1 MNHPGEWLQ
10 YGPATYM
17 LGDVIAAGVTPS
29 AAVPPTTATPVGA
42 AAGKPPVRYTMRSTP
57 ARLVAM
63 VFALVV
69 LALTVGGLASTAVT
83 ERVDTLGTLLVRTEP
98 FANSAQNLY
107 GALSVADAAAA
118 TAFIAGGLEPPEVRE
133 RYSQALGEA
142 SSELIVASAG
152 VSENDEATS
161 AVLTQIATGLP
172 VYSGLVETARANNRS
187 GNPVGAAYLGEASTM
202 MQTSLLPLAEKLYTE
217 QASRVS
223 ADQERFTS
231 PPLFPI
237 GSVVFLLVMAGL
249 SQWYLSRTTRRTLN
263 AGFLTATA
271 AVAGLLGWMLVV
283 GLVSSI
289 ATDRALDRG
298 VTPLKSY
305 TTGFILAQQARAD
318 ETLDLARRGGSQDY
332 GQSFDANVSRMSEMF
347 EGDTAVT
354 DALDTWSASHSR
366 IDSALEAGDF
376 NGAVAIATG
385 TGESDSAAAFNAL
398 DSVLVDG
405 IENARGELRS
415 NIDRSVWVL
424 SGLSNGA
431 WVLTIAA
438 SVAFVIGLFPRL
450 REYL

>member
-1 MNHPGEWLQ
+1 M
-10 YGPATYM
+10 
-17 LGDVIAAGVTPS
+17 IAAGITPS
-29 AAVPPTTATPVGA
+29 AAVPPTTATHVGA

-63 VFALVV
+63 GTALVF
-69 LALTVGGLASTAVT
+69 LALTVGNLASTAVT
-83 ERVDTLGTLLVRTEP
+83 DRVDTLGTLLVRTEP

-142 SSELIVASAG
+142 SSELIAASAG
-152 VSENDEATS
+152 VAENDAATS
-161 AVLTQIATGLP
+161 AVLTQIAAGLP

-202 MQTSLLPLAEKLYTE
+202 MQTTLLPLAEKLYTE

-231 PPLFPI
+231 PPLFAI
-237 GSVVFLLVMAGL
+237 GSLVFLLLMTGVA
-249 SQWYLSRTTRRTLN
+249 QWYLSRTTRRTLN
-263 AGFLTATA
+263 VGFLAATV

-283 GLVSSI
+283 GLISSI
-289 ATDRALDRG
+289 ATDRAIDRG
-298 VTPLKSY
+298 VSPLKSY

-318 ETLDLARRGGSQDY
+318 ETLDLARRGGGQDY
-332 GQSFDANVSRMSEMF
+332 GQSFDANVSRLTEMF
-347 EGDTAVT
+347 QGDTAVI
-354 DALDTWSASHSR
+354 DALNTWSVSHSR
-366 IDSALEAGDF
+366 IDSALEVGDF
-376 NGAVAIATG
+376 NGAVSITTG
-385 TGESDSAAAFNAL
+385 TGESDSAAAFTAL

-405 IENARGELRS
+405 IENARSELRS

-431 WVLTIAA
+431 YVLTVVA
-438 SVAFVIGLFPRL
+438 SVAFGVGLFPRL

>member
-1 MNHPGEWLQ
+1 M
-10 YGPATYM
+10 
-17 LGDVIAAGVTPS
+17 IAAGITPS
-29 AAVPPTTATPVGA
+29 AAVPPTTATHVGV

-63 VFALVV
+63 GTALVF
-69 LALTVGGLASTAVT
+69 LALTVGNLASTAVT
-83 ERVDTLGTLLVRTEP
+83 DRVDTLGTLLVRTEP

-133 RYSQALGEA
+133 RYAQALGEA
-142 SSELIVASAG
+142 SSELIAASAG
-152 VSENDEATS
+152 VTENDAATS
-161 AVLTQIATGLP
+161 AVLTQIAAGLP

-231 PPLFPI
+231 PPLFAI
-237 GSVVFLLVMAGL
+237 GSLVFLLLMTGL
-249 SQWYLSRTTRRTLN
+249 AQWYLSRTTRRTLN
-263 AGFLTATA
+263 VGFLAATV

-289 ATDRALDRG
+289 ATDRAIDRG
-298 VTPLKSY
+298 VSPLKSY

-318 ETLDLARRGGSQDY
+318 ETLDLARRGGGQDY
-332 GQSFDANVSRMSEMF
+332 GQSFDANVSRLTEMF
-347 EGDTAVT
+347 QGDTAVI
-354 DALDTWSASHSR
+354 DALNTWSVSHSR
-366 IDSALEAGDF
+366 IDSALEVGDF

-385 TGESDSAAAFNAL
+385 TGESDSAAAFTAL

-405 IENARGELRS
+405 IENARSELRS

-431 WVLTIAA
+431 YVLTVVA
-438 SVAFVIGLFPRL
+438 SVAFGVGLFPRL

>member
-1 MNHPGEWLQ
+1 M
-10 YGPATYM
+10 
-17 LGDVIAAGVTPS
+17 IAAGITPS
-29 AAVPPTTATPVGA
+29 AAVPPTTATPVGV

-63 VFALVV
+63 GIALVV
-69 LALTVGGLASTAVT
+69 LALTVGNLASTAVT
-83 ERVDTLGTLLVRTEP
+83 DRVDTLGTLLVRTEP

-142 SSELIVASAG
+142 SSELIAASAG
-152 VSENDEATS
+152 VTENDAATS
-161 AVLTQIATGLP
+161 AVLTQIAAGLP
-172 VYSGLVETARANNRS
+172 VYSGLVETARANNRT

-223 ADQERFTS
+223 SDQERFTS
-231 PPLFPI
+231 PPLFAI
-237 GSVVFLLVMAGL
+237 GSLVFLLLMTGL
-249 SQWYLSRTTRRTLN
+249 AQWYLSRTTRRTLN
-263 AGFLTATA
+263 VGFLTATG

-283 GLVSSI
+283 GLISSI
-289 ATDRALDRG
+289 ATDRAIDRG
-298 VTPLKSY
+298 VSPLKSY

-318 ETLDLARRGGSQDY
+318 ETLDLARRGGGQDY
-332 GQSFDANVSRMSEMF
+332 GQSFDANVSRLTEMF
-347 EGDTAVT
+347 QGDTAVI
-354 DALDTWSASHSR
+354 DAVNTWSTSHSR
-366 IDSALEAGDF
+366 IDSALEVGDF

-385 TGESDSAAAFNAL
+385 TGESDSAAAFTAL

-405 IENARGELRS
+405 IENARRELRS

-424 SGLSNGA
+424 SGLSDGA
-431 WVLTIAA
+431 YVLTIAA
-438 SVAFVIGLFPRL
+438 SVAFGIGLFPRL

>member
-1 MNHPGEWLQ
+1 MG
-10 YGPATYM
+10 T
-17 LGDVIAAGVTPS
+17 
-29 AAVPPTTATPVGA
+29 
-42 AAGKPPVRYTMRSTP
+42 
-57 ARLVAM
+57 
-63 VFALVV
+63 ALVF
-69 LALTVGGLASTAVT
+69 LALTVGNLASTAVT
-83 ERVDTLGTLLVRTEP
+83 DRVDTLGTLLVRTEP

-142 SSELIVASAG
+142 SSELIAASAG
-152 VSENDEATS
+152 VAENDAATS
-161 AVLTQIATGLP
+161 AVLTQIAAGLP

-202 MQTSLLPLAEKLYTE
+202 MQTTLLPLAEKLYTE

-231 PPLFPI
+231 PPLFAI
-237 GSVVFLLVMAGL
+237 GSLVFLLLMTGVA
-249 SQWYLSRTTRRTLN
+249 QWYLSRTTRRTLN
-263 AGFLTATA
+263 VGFLAATV

-283 GLVSSI
+283 GLISSI
-289 ATDRALDRG
+289 ATDRAIDRG
-298 VTPLKSY
+298 VSPLKSY

-318 ETLDLARRGGSQDY
+318 ETLDLARRGGGQDY
-332 GQSFDANVSRMSEMF
+332 GQSFDANVSRLTEMF
-347 EGDTAVT
+347 QGDTAVI
-354 DALDTWSASHSR
+354 DALNTWSVSHSR
-366 IDSALEAGDF
+366 IDSALEVGDF
-376 NGAVAIATG
+376 NGAVSIATG
-385 TGESDSAAAFNAL
+385 TGESDSAAAFTAL

-405 IENARGELRS
+405 IENARSELRS

-431 WVLTIAA
+431 YVLTVVA
-438 SVAFVIGLFPRL
+438 SVAFGVGLFPRL

>member
-1 MNHPGEWLQ
+1 
-10 YGPATYM
+10 
-17 LGDVIAAGVTPS
+17 
-29 AAVPPTTATPVGA
+29 
-42 AAGKPPVRYTMRSTP
+42 MRSTP

-63 VFALVV
+63 GTALVV
-69 LALTVGGLASTAVT
+69 LALTVGNLASTAVT
-83 ERVDTLGTLLVRTEP
+83 DRVDTLGTLLVRTEP

-142 SSELIVASAG
+142 SSELIAASAG
-152 VSENDEATS
+152 VTENDAATS
-161 AVLTQIATGLP
+161 AVLTQIAAGLP

-231 PPLFPI
+231 PPLFAI
-237 GSVVFLLVMAGL
+237 GSLVFLLLMTGL
-249 SQWYLSRTTRRTLN
+249 AQWYLSRTTRRTLN
-263 AGFLTATA
+263 VGFLAATV

-289 ATDRALDRG
+289 ATDRAIDRG
-298 VTPLKSY
+298 VSPLKSY

-318 ETLDLARRGGSQDY
+318 ETLDLARRGGGQDY
-332 GQSFDANVSRMSEMF
+332 GQSFDANVSRLTEMF
-347 EGDTAVT
+347 QGDTAVI
-354 DALDTWSASHSR
+354 DALNTWSVSHSR
-366 IDSALEAGDF
+366 IDSALEVGDF

-385 TGESDSAAAFNAL
+385 TGESDSAAAFTAL

-405 IENARGELRS
+405 IENARSELRS

-431 WVLTIAA
+431 YVLTVVA
-438 SVAFVIGLFPRL
+438 SVAFGVGLFPRL

>member
-1 MNHPGEWLQ
+1 M
-10 YGPATYM
+10 
-17 LGDVIAAGVTPS
+17 IAAGTTPS

-42 AAGKPPVRYTMRSTP
+42 AAGKPPMRHTMRSTP

-63 VFALVV
+63 GLALVV
-69 LALTVGGLASTAVT
+69 LSLTVGNLASTAVT
-83 ERVDTLGTLLVRTEP
+83 ERVETLGTLLVRTEP

-142 SSELIVASAG
+142 SSELIAASAG
-152 VSENDEATS
+152 VTENDEATS
-161 AVLTQIATGLP
+161 AVLTQIAAGLP

-187 GNPVGAAYLGEASTM
+187 GNPVGAAYLGEASTS

-231 PPLFPI
+231 PPFFAI
-237 GSVVFLLVMAGL
+237 GSVVFLLMMTGL
-249 SQWYLSRTTRRTLN
+249 AQWYLSRTTRRTLN
-263 AGFLTATA
+263 VGFLGATV

-283 GLVSSI
+283 GVISSI

-298 VTPLKSY
+298 VSPLKSY
-305 TTGFILAQQARAD
+305 TTGFIMAQQARAD

-332 GQSFDANVSRMSEMF
+332 GESFDASISRMSQMF
-347 EGDTAVT
+347 EGDAAVI
-354 DALDTWSASHSR
+354 DALNTWSASHAR
-366 IDSALEAGDF
+366 IDSALDAGDF
-376 NGAVAIATG
+376 NGAVAIAAG
-385 TGESDSAAAFNAL
+385 TGRSDSAAAFAAL
-398 DSVLVDG
+398 DGVLVDG
-405 IENARGELRS
+405 IENARRELRS

-431 WVLTIAA
+431 FVLTVVA
-438 SVAFVIGLFPRL
+438 SVAFGVGLFPRL

>member
-1 MNHPGEWLQ
+1 
-10 YGPATYM
+10 M
-17 LGDVIAAGVTPS
+17 LGCVIAAGITPS
-29 AAVPPTTATPVGA
+29 AAVPPTTATHVGV

-63 VFALVV
+63 GIALVV
-69 LALTVGGLASTAVT
+69 LALTVGNLASTAVT
-83 ERVDTLGTLLVRTEP
+83 DRVDTLGTLLVRTEP

-142 SSELIVASAG
+142 SSELIAASAG
-152 VSENDEATS
+152 VTENDAATS
-161 AVLTQIATGLP
+161 AVLTQIAAGLP

-202 MQTSLLPLAEKLYTE
+202 MQSSLLPLAEKLYTE

-231 PPLFPI
+231 PPLFAI
-237 GSVVFLLVMAGL
+237 GSLVFLLLLTGL
-249 SQWYLSRTTRRTLN
+249 AQWYLSRTTRRTLN
-263 AGFLTATA
+263 AGFLTATV

-283 GLVSSI
+283 GLISSI
-289 ATDRALDRG
+289 ATDRAIDRG
-298 VTPLKSY
+298 VSPLKSY

-318 ETLDLARRGGSQDY
+318 ETLDLARRGGGQDY
-332 GQSFDANVSRMSEMF
+332 GESFDANVSRLTEMF
-347 EGDTAVT
+347 QGDTTVI
-354 DALDTWSASHSR
+354 DALNTWSVSHSR
-366 IDSALEAGDF
+366 IDSALEVGDF
-376 NGAVAIATG
+376 NGAVSIATG
-385 TGESDSAAAFNAL
+385 SGESDSAAAFTAL

-405 IENARGELRS
+405 IENARSELRS

-431 WVLTIAA
+431 YVLTVFASIAFG
-438 SVAFVIGLFPRL
+438 VGLFPRL

>member
-1 MNHPGEWLQ
+1 
-10 YGPATYM
+10 
-17 LGDVIAAGVTPS
+17 
-29 AAVPPTTATPVGA
+29 
-42 AAGKPPVRYTMRSTP
+42 MRSTP

-63 VFALVV
+63 GVALVV
-69 LALTVGGLASTAVT
+69 LALTVGNLASTAVT
-83 ERVDTLGTLLVRTEP
+83 DRVDTLGTLLVRTEP

-142 SSELIVASAG
+142 SSELIAASAG
-152 VSENDEATS
+152 VTENDAATS
-161 AVLTQIATGLP
+161 AVLTQIAAGLP
-172 VYSGLVETARANNRS
+172 VYSGLVETARANNRT

-223 ADQERFTS
+223 SDQERFTS
-231 PPLFPI
+231 PPLFAI
-237 GSVVFLLVMAGL
+237 GSLVFLLLMTGL
-249 SQWYLSRTTRRTLN
+249 AQWYLSRTTRRTLN
-263 AGFLTATA
+263 VGFLTATG

-283 GLVSSI
+283 GLISSI
-289 ATDRALDRG
+289 ATDRAIDRG
-298 VTPLKSY
+298 VSPLKSY

-318 ETLDLARRGGSQDY
+318 ETLDLARRGGGQDY
-332 GQSFDANVSRMSEMF
+332 GQSFDANVSRLTEMF
-347 EGDTAVT
+347 QGDTAVI
-354 DALDTWSASHSR
+354 DAVNTWSTSHSR
-366 IDSALEAGDF
+366 IDSALEVGDF

-385 TGESDSAAAFNAL
+385 TGESDSAAAFTAL

-405 IENARGELRS
+405 IENARRELRS

-424 SGLSNGA
+424 SGLSDGA
-431 WVLTIAA
+431 YVLTIAA
-438 SVAFVIGLFPRL
+438 SVAFGIGLFPRL

>member
-1 MNHPGEWLQ
+1 
-10 YGPATYM
+10 
-17 LGDVIAAGVTPS
+17 
-29 AAVPPTTATPVGA
+29 
-42 AAGKPPVRYTMRSTP
+42 MRSTP

-63 VFALVV
+63 GIALVV
-69 LALTVGGLASTAVT
+69 LALTVGNLASTAVT
-83 ERVDTLGTLLVRTEP
+83 DRVDTLGTLLVRTEP

-142 SSELIVASAG
+142 SSELIAASAG
-152 VSENDEATS
+152 VTENDAATS
-161 AVLTQIATGLP
+161 AVLTQIAAGLP
-172 VYSGLVETARANNRS
+172 VYSGLVETARANNRT

-223 ADQERFTS
+223 SDQERFTS
-231 PPLFPI
+231 PPLFAI
-237 GSVVFLLVMAGL
+237 GSLVFLLLMTGL
-249 SQWYLSRTTRRTLN
+249 AQWYLSRTTRRTLN
-263 AGFLTATA
+263 VGFLTATG

-283 GLVSSI
+283 GLISSI
-289 ATDRALDRG
+289 ATDRAIDRG
-298 VTPLKSY
+298 VSPLKSY

-318 ETLDLARRGGSQDY
+318 ETLDLARRGGGQDY
-332 GQSFDANVSRMSEMF
+332 GQSFDANVSRLTEMF
-347 EGDTAVT
+347 QGDTAVI
-354 DALDTWSASHSR
+354 DAVNTWSTSHSR
-366 IDSALEAGDF
+366 IDSALEVGDF

-385 TGESDSAAAFNAL
+385 TGESDSAAAFTAL

-405 IENARGELRS
+405 IENARRELRS

-424 SGLSNGA
+424 SGLSDGA
-431 WVLTIAA
+431 YVLTIAA
-438 SVAFVIGLFPRL
+438 SVAFGIGLFPRL

>member
-1 MNHPGEWLQ
+1 M
-10 YGPATYM
+10 
-17 LGDVIAAGVTPS
+17 IAAGITPS
-29 AAVPPTTATPVGA
+29 AAVPPTTATPVGV

-63 VFALVV
+63 GIALVV
-69 LALTVGGLASTAVT
+69 LALTVGNLASTAVT
-83 ERVDTLGTLLVRTEP
+83 DRVDTLGTLLVRTEP

-142 SSELIVASAG
+142 SSELIAASAG
-152 VSENDEATS
+152 VTENDAATS
-161 AVLTQIATGLP
+161 AVLTQIAAGLP

-231 PPLFPI
+231 PPLFAI
-237 GSVVFLLVMAGL
+237 GSLVFLLLMTGL
-249 SQWYLSRTTRRTLN
+249 AQWYLSRTTRRTLN
-263 AGFLTATA
+263 VGFLAATV

-289 ATDRALDRG
+289 ATDRAIDRG
-298 VTPLKSY
+298 VSPLKSY

-318 ETLDLARRGGSQDY
+318 ETLDLARRGGGQDY
-332 GQSFDANVSRMSEMF
+332 GQSFDANVSRLTEMF
-347 EGDTAVT
+347 QGDTAVI
-354 DALDTWSASHSR
+354 DALNTWSVSHSR
-366 IDSALEAGDF
+366 IDSALEVGDF
-376 NGAVAIATG
+376 NGAVSIATG
-385 TGESDSAAAFNAL
+385 TGESDSAAAFTAL

-405 IENARGELRS
+405 IENARSELRS

-431 WVLTIAA
+431 YVLTVVA
-438 SVAFVIGLFPRL
+438 SVAFGVGLFPRL

>member
-1 MNHPGEWLQ
+1 
-10 YGPATYM
+10 M
-17 LGDVIAAGVTPS
+17 LGDVIAAGITPS
-29 AAVPPTTATPVGA
+29 AAVPPTTATPVGTV
-42 AAGKPPVRYTMRSTP
+42 AGKPPVRYTMRSTP

-63 VFALVV
+63 GTALVV
-69 LALTVGGLASTAVT
+69 LALTVGNLASTAVT

-107 GALSVADAAAA
+107 GALSVADSAAA
-118 TAFIAGGLEPPEVRE
+118 TAFIAGGLEPAEVRE

-142 SSELIVASAG
+142 SSELIAASAG
-152 VSENDEATS
+152 VTENDEATS
-161 AVLTQIATGLP
+161 AVLTQIAAGLP

-231 PPLFPI
+231 PPFFAI
-237 GSVVFLLVMAGL
+237 GSVVFLLMMTGL
-249 SQWYLSRTTRRTLN
+249 AQWYLSRTTRRTLN
-263 AGFLTATA
+263 VGFLGATA
-271 AVAGLLGWMLVV
+271 AVVGLLGWMLVV
-283 GLVSSI
+283 GLISSI

-298 VTPLKSY
+298 VAPLKSY
-305 TTGFILAQQARAD
+305 TTGFIMAQQARAD

-347 EGDTAVT
+347 QGDTAVI
-354 DALDTWSASHSR
+354 DALNTWSGSHAR
-366 IDSALEAGDF
+366 IDSALEVGDF

-385 TGESDSAAAFNAL
+385 TAESDSAAAFTAL

-405 IENARGELRS
+405 IENARAELRS
-415 NIDRSVWVL
+415 NIDRSVGVL

-431 WVLTIAA
+431 YVLTVVA
-438 SVAFVIGLFPRL
+438 SVAFGVGLFPRL

>member
-1 MNHPGEWLQ
+1 M
-10 YGPATYM
+10 
-17 LGDVIAAGVTPS
+17 IAAGITPS
-29 AAVPPTTATPVGA
+29 AAVPPTTATHVGA
-42 AAGKPPVRYTMRSTP
+42 TAGKPPVRYTMRSTP

-63 VFALVV
+63 GTALVV
-69 LALTVGGLASTAVT
+69 LALTVGNLASTAVT

-142 SSELIVASAG
+142 SSELIAASAG
-152 VSENDEATS
+152 VTENDAATS
-161 AVLTQIATGLP
+161 AVLTQIAAGLP

-231 PPLFPI
+231 PPLFAI
-237 GSVVFLLVMAGL
+237 GSLVFLLLMTGAA
-249 SQWYLSRTTRRTLN
+249 QWYLSRTTRRTLN
-263 AGFLTATA
+263 VGILSATV

-283 GLVSSI
+283 GLISSI
-289 ATDRALDRG
+289 ATDHAIDRG
-298 VTPLKSY
+298 VSPLKSY

-332 GQSFDANVSRMSEMF
+332 GQSFDANVSRLTEMF
-347 EGDTAVT
+347 QGDAAVI
-354 DALDTWSASHSR
+354 DALSTWSTSHSR
-366 IDSALEAGDF
+366 IDSALEVGDF

-385 TGESDSAAAFNAL
+385 TGESDSAAAFTAL

-405 IENARGELRS
+405 IENARRELRS

-431 WVLTIAA
+431 YVLTVVA
-438 SVAFVIGLFPRL
+438 SVAFGVGLFPRL

>member
-1 MNHPGEWLQ
+1 MG
-10 YGPATYM
+10 T
-17 LGDVIAAGVTPS
+17 
-29 AAVPPTTATPVGA
+29 
-42 AAGKPPVRYTMRSTP
+42 
-57 ARLVAM
+57 
-63 VFALVV
+63 ALVV
-69 LALTVGGLASTAVT
+69 LALTVGNLASTAVT
-83 ERVDTLGTLLVRTEP
+83 DRVDTLGTLLVRTEP

-142 SSELIVASAG
+142 SSELIAASAG
-152 VSENDEATS
+152 VTENDAATS
-161 AVLTQIATGLP
+161 AVLTQIAAGLP

-231 PPLFPI
+231 PPLFAI
-237 GSVVFLLVMAGL
+237 GSLVFLLLMTGL
-249 SQWYLSRTTRRTLN
+249 AQWYLSRTTRRTLN
-263 AGFLTATA
+263 VGFLTATV

-289 ATDRALDRG
+289 ATDRAIDRG
-298 VTPLKSY
+298 VSPLKSY

-318 ETLDLARRGGSQDY
+318 ETLDLARRGGGQDY
-332 GQSFDANVSRMSEMF
+332 GESFDANVSRLTEMF
-347 EGDTAVT
+347 QGDTAVI
-354 DALDTWSASHSR
+354 DALNTWSVSHSR
-366 IDSALEAGDF
+366 IDSALEVGDF
-376 NGAVAIATG
+376 NGAVSIATG
-385 TGESDSAAAFNAL
+385 TGESDSAAAFTAL

-405 IENARGELRS
+405 IENARSELRS

-424 SGLSNGA
+424 SGLPDGA
-431 WVLTIAA
+431 YVLTVFA
-438 SVAFVIGLFPRL
+438 SVAFGVGLFPRL

>member
-1 MNHPGEWLQ
+1 
-10 YGPATYM
+10 M
-17 LGDVIAAGVTPS
+17 LGCVIAAGITPS
-29 AAVPPTTATPVGA
+29 AAVPPTTATPVGV

-63 VFALVV
+63 GIALVV
-69 LALTVGGLASTAVT
+69 LALTVGNLASTAVT
-83 ERVDTLGTLLVRTEP
+83 DRVDTLGTLLVRTEP

-142 SSELIVASAG
+142 SSELIAASAG
-152 VSENDEATS
+152 VTENDAATS
-161 AVLTQIATGLP
+161 AVLTQIAAGLP
-172 VYSGLVETARANNRS
+172 VYSGLVETARANNRT

-223 ADQERFTS
+223 SDQERFTS
-231 PPLFPI
+231 PPLFAI
-237 GSVVFLLVMAGL
+237 GSLVFLLLMTGL
-249 SQWYLSRTTRRTLN
+249 AQWYLSRTTRRTLN
-263 AGFLTATA
+263 VGFLTATG

-283 GLVSSI
+283 GLISSI
-289 ATDRALDRG
+289 ATDRAIDRG
-298 VTPLKSY
+298 VSPLKSY

-318 ETLDLARRGGSQDY
+318 ETLDLARRGGGQDY
-332 GQSFDANVSRMSEMF
+332 GQSFDANVSRLTEMF
-347 EGDTAVT
+347 QGDTAVI
-354 DALDTWSASHSR
+354 DAVNTWSTSHSR
-366 IDSALEAGDF
+366 IDSALEVGDF

-385 TGESDSAAAFNAL
+385 TGESDSAAAFTAL

-405 IENARGELRS
+405 IENARRELRS

-424 SGLSNGA
+424 SGLSDGA
-431 WVLTIAA
+431 YVLTIAA
-438 SVAFVIGLFPRL
+438 SVAFGIGLFPRL

>member
-1 MNHPGEWLQ
+1 
-10 YGPATYM
+10 M
-17 LGDVIAAGVTPS
+17 LGCVIAAGITPS
-29 AAVPPTTATPVGA
+29 AAVPPTTATHVGV

-63 VFALVV
+63 GIALVV
-69 LALTVGGLASTAVT
+69 LALTVGNLASTAVHD
-83 ERVDTLGTLLVRTEP
+83 RVDTLGTLLVRTEP

-142 SSELIVASAG
+142 SSELIAASAG
-152 VSENDEATS
+152 VTENDAATS
-161 AVLTQIATGLP
+161 AVLSQIAAGLP

-223 ADQERFTS
+223 ADQERFTN
-231 PPLFPI
+231 PPLFAI
-237 GSVVFLLVMAGL
+237 GSLVFLLLMTGL
-249 SQWYLSRTTRRTLN
+249 AQWYLSRTTRRTLN
-263 AGFLTATA
+263 VGFLAATV

-289 ATDRALDRG
+289 ATDRAIDRG
-298 VTPLKSY
+298 VSPLKSY

-318 ETLDLARRGGSQDY
+318 ETLDLARRGGGQDY
-332 GQSFDANVSRMSEMF
+332 GQSFDANVSRLTEMF
-347 EGDTAVT
+347 QGDTAVI
-354 DALDTWSASHSR
+354 DALNTWSVSHSR
-366 IDSALEAGDF
+366 IDSALEVGDF
-376 NGAVAIATG
+376 NGAVSIATG
-385 TGESDSAAAFNAL
+385 TGESDSAAAFTAL

-405 IENARGELRS
+405 IENARSELRS

-431 WVLTIAA
+431 YVLTVVA
-438 SVAFVIGLFPRL
+438 SVAFGVGLFPRL

>member
-1 MNHPGEWLQ
+1 
-10 YGPATYM
+10 M
-17 LGDVIAAGVTPS
+17 LGCVIAAGITPS
-29 AAVPPTTATPVGA
+29 AAVPPTTATHVGV

-63 VFALVV
+63 GTALVV
-69 LALTVGGLASTAVT
+69 LALTVGNLASTAVT
-83 ERVDTLGTLLVRTEP
+83 DRVDTLGTLLVRTEP

-142 SSELIVASAG
+142 SSELIAASAG
-152 VSENDEATS
+152 VTENDAATS
-161 AVLTQIATGLP
+161 AVLTQIAAGLP

-231 PPLFPI
+231 PPLFAI
-237 GSVVFLLVMAGL
+237 GSLVFLLLMTGL
-249 SQWYLSRTTRRTLN
+249 AQWYLSRTTRRTLN
-263 AGFLTATA
+263 VGFLTATV

-289 ATDRALDRG
+289 ATDRAIDRG
-298 VTPLKSY
+298 VSPLKSY

-318 ETLDLARRGGSQDY
+318 ETLDLARRGGGQDY
-332 GQSFDANVSRMSEMF
+332 GESFDANVSRLTEMF
-347 EGDTAVT
+347 QGDTAVI
-354 DALDTWSASHSR
+354 DALNTWSVSHSR
-366 IDSALEAGDF
+366 IDSALEVGDF
-376 NGAVAIATG
+376 NGAVSIATG
-385 TGESDSAAAFNAL
+385 TGESDSAAAFTAL

-405 IENARGELRS
+405 IENARSELRS

-424 SGLSNGA
+424 SGLPDGA
-431 WVLTIAA
+431 YVLTVFA
-438 SVAFVIGLFPRL
+438 SVAFGVGLFPRL

>member
-1 MNHPGEWLQ
+1 M
-10 YGPATYM
+10 
-17 LGDVIAAGVTPS
+17 IAAGITPS
-29 AAVPPTTATPVGA
+29 AAVPPTTATHVGV

-63 VFALVV
+63 GTALVV
-69 LALTVGGLASTAVT
+69 LALTVGNLASTAVT
-83 ERVDTLGTLLVRTEP
+83 DRVDTLGTLLVRTEP

-142 SSELIVASAG
+142 SSELIAASAG
-152 VSENDEATS
+152 VTENDAATS
-161 AVLTQIATGLP
+161 AVLTQIAAGLP

-231 PPLFPI
+231 PPLFAI
-237 GSVVFLLVMAGL
+237 GSLVFLLLMTGL
-249 SQWYLSRTTRRTLN
+249 AQWYLSRTTRRTLN
-263 AGFLTATA
+263 VGFLTATV

-289 ATDRALDRG
+289 ATDRAIDRG
-298 VTPLKSY
+298 VSPLKSY

-318 ETLDLARRGGSQDY
+318 ETLDLARRGGGQDY
-332 GQSFDANVSRMSEMF
+332 GESFDANVSRLTEMF
-347 EGDTAVT
+347 QGDTAVI
-354 DALDTWSASHSR
+354 DALNTWSVSHSR
-366 IDSALEAGDF
+366 IDSALEVGDF
-376 NGAVAIATG
+376 NGAVSIATG
-385 TGESDSAAAFNAL
+385 TGESDSAAAFTAL

-405 IENARGELRS
+405 IENARSELRS

-424 SGLSNGA
+424 SGLPDGA
-431 WVLTIAA
+431 YVLTVFA
-438 SVAFVIGLFPRL
+438 SVAFGVGLFPRL

>member
-1 MNHPGEWLQ
+1 
-10 YGPATYM
+10 M
-17 LGDVIAAGVTPS
+17 LGCVIAAGITPS
-29 AAVPPTTATPVGA
+29 AAVPPTTATHVGA

-63 VFALVV
+63 GTALVF
-69 LALTVGGLASTAVT
+69 LALTVGNLASTAVT
-83 ERVDTLGTLLVRTEP
+83 DRVDTLGTLLVRTEP

-142 SSELIVASAG
+142 SSELIAASAG
-152 VSENDEATS
+152 VAENDAATS
-161 AVLTQIATGLP
+161 AVLTQIAAGLP

-202 MQTSLLPLAEKLYTE
+202 MQTTLLPLAEKLYTE

-231 PPLFPI
+231 PPLFAI
-237 GSVVFLLVMAGL
+237 GSLVFLLLMTGVA
-249 SQWYLSRTTRRTLN
+249 QWYLSRTTRRTLN
-263 AGFLTATA
+263 VGFLAATV

-283 GLVSSI
+283 GLISSI
-289 ATDRALDRG
+289 ATDRAIDRG
-298 VTPLKSY
+298 VSPLKSY

-318 ETLDLARRGGSQDY
+318 ETLDLARRGGGQDY
-332 GQSFDANVSRMSEMF
+332 GQSFDANVSRLTEMF
-347 EGDTAVT
+347 QGDTAVI
-354 DALDTWSASHSR
+354 DALNTWSVSHSR
-366 IDSALEAGDF
+366 IDSALEVGDF
-376 NGAVAIATG
+376 NGAVSIATG
-385 TGESDSAAAFNAL
+385 TGESDSAAAFTAL

-405 IENARGELRS
+405 IENARSELRS

-431 WVLTIAA
+431 YVLTVVA
-438 SVAFVIGLFPRL
+438 SVAFGVGLFPRL

>member
-1 MNHPGEWLQ
+1 M
-10 YGPATYM
+10 
-17 LGDVIAAGVTPS
+17 IAAGITPS
-29 AAVPPTTATPVGA
+29 AAVPPTTATPVGV

-63 VFALVV
+63 GVALVV
-69 LALTVGGLASTAVT
+69 LALTVGNLASTAVT
-83 ERVDTLGTLLVRTEP
+83 DRVDTLGTLLVRTEP

-142 SSELIVASAG
+142 SSELIAASAG
-152 VSENDEATS
+152 VTENDAATS
-161 AVLTQIATGLP
+161 AVLTQIAAGLP
-172 VYSGLVETARANNRS
+172 VYSGLVETARANNRT

-223 ADQERFTS
+223 SDQERFTS
-231 PPLFPI
+231 PPLFAI
-237 GSVVFLLVMAGL
+237 GSLVFLLLMTGL
-249 SQWYLSRTTRRTLN
+249 AQWYLSRTTRRTLN
-263 AGFLTATA
+263 VGFLTATG

-283 GLVSSI
+283 GLISSI
-289 ATDRALDRG
+289 ATDRAIDRG
-298 VTPLKSY
+298 VSPLKSY

-318 ETLDLARRGGSQDY
+318 ETLDLARRGGGQDY
-332 GQSFDANVSRMSEMF
+332 GQSFDANVSRLTEMF
-347 EGDTAVT
+347 QGDTAVI
-354 DALDTWSASHSR
+354 DAVNTWSTSHSR
-366 IDSALEAGDF
+366 IDSALEVGDF

-385 TGESDSAAAFNAL
+385 TGESDSAAAFTAL

-405 IENARGELRS
+405 IENARRELRS

-424 SGLSNGA
+424 SGLSDGA
-431 WVLTIAA
+431 YVLTIAA
-438 SVAFVIGLFPRL
+438 SVAFGIGLFPRL

>member
-1 MNHPGEWLQ
+1 
-10 YGPATYM
+10 M
-17 LGDVIAAGVTPS
+17 LGCVIAAGITPS
-29 AAVPPTTATPVGA
+29 AAVPPTTATHVGV

-63 VFALVV
+63 GIALVV
-69 LALTVGGLASTAVT
+69 LALTVGNLASTAVT
-83 ERVDTLGTLLVRTEP
+83 DRVDTLGTLLVRTEP

-142 SSELIVASAG
+142 SSELIAASAG
-152 VSENDEATS
+152 VTENDAATS
-161 AVLTQIATGLP
+161 AVLTQIAAGLP
-172 VYSGLVETARANNRS
+172 VYSGLVETSRANNRS

-202 MQTSLLPLAEKLYTE
+202 MQSSLLPLAEKLYTE

-231 PPLFPI
+231 PPLFAI
-237 GSVVFLLVMAGL
+237 GSLVFLLLMTGL
-249 SQWYLSRTTRRTLN
+249 AQWYLSRTTRRTLN
-263 AGFLTATA
+263 AGFLTATV

-283 GLVSSI
+283 GLISSI
-289 ATDRALDRG
+289 ATDRAIDRG
-298 VTPLKSY
+298 VSPLKSY

-318 ETLDLARRGGSQDY
+318 ETLDLARRGGGQDY
-332 GQSFDANVSRMSEMF
+332 GESFDANVSRFTEMF
-347 EGDTAVT
+347 QGDTTVI
-354 DALDTWSASHSR
+354 DALNTWSVSHSR
-366 IDSALEAGDF
+366 IDSALEVGDF
-376 NGAVAIATG
+376 NGAVSIATG
-385 TGESDSAAAFNAL
+385 SGESDSAAAFTAL
-398 DSVLVDG
+398 DRVLVDG
-405 IENARGELRS
+405 IENARSELRS

-431 WVLTIAA
+431 YVLTVFA
-438 SVAFVIGLFPRL
+438 SVAFGVGLFPRL

>member
-1 MNHPGEWLQ
+1 
-10 YGPATYM
+10 
-17 LGDVIAAGVTPS
+17 
-29 AAVPPTTATPVGA
+29 
-42 AAGKPPVRYTMRSTP
+42 MRSTP

-63 VFALVV
+63 GTALVV
-69 LALTVGGLASTAVT
+69 LALTVGNLASTAVT
-83 ERVDTLGTLLVRTEP
+83 DRVDTLGTLLVRTEP

-142 SSELIVASAG
+142 SSELIAASAG
-152 VSENDEATS
+152 VTENDAATS
-161 AVLTQIATGLP
+161 AVLTQIAAGLP

-231 PPLFPI
+231 PPLFAI
-237 GSVVFLLVMAGL
+237 GSLVFLLLMTGL
-249 SQWYLSRTTRRTLN
+249 AQWYLSRTTRRTLN
-263 AGFLTATA
+263 VGFLTATV

-289 ATDRALDRG
+289 ATDRAIDRG
-298 VTPLKSY
+298 VSPLKSY

-318 ETLDLARRGGSQDY
+318 ETLDLARRGGGQDY
-332 GQSFDANVSRMSEMF
+332 GESFDANVSRLTEMF
-347 EGDTAVT
+347 QGDTSVI
-354 DALDTWSASHSR
+354 DALNTWSVSHSR
-366 IDSALEAGDF
+366 IDSALEVGDF
-376 NGAVAIATG
+376 NGAVSIATG
-385 TGESDSAAAFNAL
+385 TGESDSAAAFTAL

-405 IENARGELRS
+405 IENARSELRS

-424 SGLSNGA
+424 SGLPDGA
-431 WVLTIAA
+431 YVLTVFA
-438 SVAFVIGLFPRL
+438 SVAFGVGLFPRL

>member
-1 MNHPGEWLQ
+1 
-10 YGPATYM
+10 M
-17 LGDVIAAGVTPS
+17 LGCVIAAGITPS
-29 AAVPPTTATPVGA
+29 AAVPPTTATHVGV

-63 VFALVV
+63 GIALVV
-69 LALTVGGLASTAVT
+69 LALTVGNLASTAVHD
-83 ERVDTLGTLLVRTEP
+83 RVDTLGTLLVRTEP

-142 SSELIVASAG
+142 SSELIAASAG
-152 VSENDEATS
+152 VTENDAATS
-161 AVLTQIATGLP
+161 AVLTQIAAGLP

-223 ADQERFTS
+223 ADQERFTN
-231 PPLFPI
+231 PPLFAI
-237 GSVVFLLVMAGL
+237 GSLVFLLLMTGL
-249 SQWYLSRTTRRTLN
+249 AQWYLSRTTRRTLN
-263 AGFLTATA
+263 VGFLAATV

-289 ATDRALDRG
+289 ATDRAIDRG
-298 VTPLKSY
+298 VSPLKSY

-318 ETLDLARRGGSQDY
+318 ETLDLARRGGGQDY
-332 GQSFDANVSRMSEMF
+332 GQSFDANVSRLTEMF
-347 EGDTAVT
+347 QGDTAVI
-354 DALDTWSASHSR
+354 DALNTWSVSHSR
-366 IDSALEAGDF
+366 IDSALEVGDF
-376 NGAVAIATG
+376 NGAVSIATG
-385 TGESDSAAAFNAL
+385 TGESDSAAAFTAL

-405 IENARGELRS
+405 IENARSELRS

-431 WVLTIAA
+431 YVLTVVA
-438 SVAFVIGLFPRL
+438 SVAFGVGLFPRL

>member
-1 MNHPGEWLQ
+1 M
-10 YGPATYM
+10 
-17 LGDVIAAGVTPS
+17 IAAGITPS

-63 VFALVV
+63 GTALVI
-69 LALTVGGLASTAVT
+69 LALTVGSLASTAVT

-118 TAFIAGGLEPPEVRE
+118 TAFIAGGLEPAEVRE
-133 RYSQALGEA
+133 RYAQALGEA
-142 SSELIVASAG
+142 SSELIAASSG

-161 AVLTQIATGLP
+161 AVLTQIAAGLP

-223 ADQERFTS
+223 GDQERFTT
-231 PPLFPI
+231 PPLFAI
-237 GSVVFLLVMAGL
+237 GSVVFLLMMTGL
-249 SQWYLSRTTRRTLN
+249 GQWYLSRTTRRTLN
-263 AGFLTATA
+263 VGFLTATA
-271 AVAGLLGWMLVV
+271 AVTGLLGWMLVV
-283 GLVSSI
+283 GLISSI
-289 ATDRALDRG
+289 ATDSALERG
-298 VTPLKSY
+298 VSPLKSY

-332 GQSFDANVSRMSEMF
+332 GQSFDANLSRMSDMF
-347 EGDTAVT
+347 QGDTAVI
-354 DALDTWSASHSR
+354 DALNTWSTSHSR
-366 IDSALEAGDF
+366 IDSALEVGDF

-385 TGESDSAAAFNAL
+385 TGEFDSAAAFNAL
-398 DSVLVDG
+398 DGVLVDG
-405 IENARGELRS
+405 IENARRELRS
-415 NIDRSVWVL
+415 NIDRSVGVL
-424 SGLSNGA
+424 SGLSDGA
-431 WVLTIAA
+431 WVLTIGA
-438 SVAFVIGLFPRL
+438 SVAFGVGLFPRL

>member
-1 MNHPGEWLQ
+1 M
-10 YGPATYM
+10 
-17 LGDVIAAGVTPS
+17 IAAGITPS
-29 AAVPPTTATPVGA
+29 AAVPPTTATHVGV

-63 VFALVV
+63 GTALVV
-69 LALTVGGLASTAVT
+69 LALTVGNLASTAVT
-83 ERVDTLGTLLVRTEP
+83 DRVDTLGTLLVRTEP

-142 SSELIVASAG
+142 SSELIAASAG
-152 VSENDEATS
+152 VTENDAATS
-161 AVLTQIATGLP
+161 AVLTQIAAGLP

-231 PPLFPI
+231 PPLFAI
-237 GSVVFLLVMAGL
+237 GSLVFLLLMTGL
-249 SQWYLSRTTRRTLN
+249 AQWYLSRTTRRTLN
-263 AGFLTATA
+263 VGFLAATV

-289 ATDRALDRG
+289 ATDRAIDRG
-298 VTPLKSY
+298 VSPLKSY

-318 ETLDLARRGGSQDY
+318 ETLDLARRGGGQDY
-332 GQSFDANVSRMSEMF
+332 GQSFDANVSRLTEMF
-347 EGDTAVT
+347 QGDTAVI
-354 DALDTWSASHSR
+354 DALNTWSVSHSR
-366 IDSALEAGDF
+366 IDSALEVGDF
-376 NGAVAIATG
+376 NGAVSIATG
-385 TGESDSAAAFNAL
+385 TGESDSAAAFTAL

-405 IENARGELRS
+405 IENARSELRS

-431 WVLTIAA
+431 YVLTVVA
-438 SVAFVIGLFPRL
+438 SVAFGVGLFPRL

>member
-1 MNHPGEWLQ
+1 
-10 YGPATYM
+10 
-17 LGDVIAAGVTPS
+17 
-29 AAVPPTTATPVGA
+29 
-42 AAGKPPVRYTMRSTP
+42 MRSTP

-63 VFALVV
+63 GTALVV
-69 LALTVGGLASTAVT
+69 LALTVGNLASTAVT
-83 ERVDTLGTLLVRTEP
+83 DRVDTLGTLLVRTEP

-142 SSELIVASAG
+142 SSELIAASAG
-152 VSENDEATS
+152 VTENDAATS
-161 AVLTQIATGLP
+161 AVLTQIAAGLP

-231 PPLFPI
+231 PPLFAI
-237 GSVVFLLVMAGL
+237 GSLVFLLLMTGL
-249 SQWYLSRTTRRTLN
+249 AQWYLSRTTRRTLN
-263 AGFLTATA
+263 VGFLTATV

-289 ATDRALDRG
+289 ATDRAIDRG
-298 VTPLKSY
+298 VSPLKSY

-318 ETLDLARRGGSQDY
+318 ETLDLARRGGGQDY
-332 GQSFDANVSRMSEMF
+332 GESFDANVSRLTEMF
-347 EGDTAVT
+347 QGDTAVI
-354 DALDTWSASHSR
+354 DALNTWSVSHSR
-366 IDSALEAGDF
+366 IDSALEVGDF
-376 NGAVAIATG
+376 NGAVSIATG
-385 TGESDSAAAFNAL
+385 TGESDSAAAFTAL

-405 IENARGELRS
+405 IENARSELRS

-424 SGLSNGA
+424 SGLPDGA
-431 WVLTIAA
+431 YVLTVFA
-438 SVAFVIGLFPRL
+438 SVAFGVGLFPRL

>member
-1 MNHPGEWLQ
+1 
-10 YGPATYM
+10 
-17 LGDVIAAGVTPS
+17 
-29 AAVPPTTATPVGA
+29 
-42 AAGKPPVRYTMRSTP
+42 MRSTP

>member
-1 MNHPGEWLQ
+1 M
-10 YGPATYM
+10 
-17 LGDVIAAGVTPS
+17 IAAGITPS
-29 AAVPPTTATPVGA
+29 AAVPPTTATHVGA

-63 VFALVV
+63 GTALVF
-69 LALTVGGLASTAVT
+69 LALTVGNLASTAVT
-83 ERVDTLGTLLVRTEP
+83 DRVDTLGTLLVRTEP

-142 SSELIVASAG
+142 SSELIAASAG
-152 VSENDEATS
+152 VAENDAATS
-161 AVLTQIATGLP
+161 AVLTQIAAGLP

-202 MQTSLLPLAEKLYTE
+202 MQTTLLPLAEKLYTE

-231 PPLFPI
+231 PPLFAI
-237 GSVVFLLVMAGL
+237 GSLVFLLLMTGVA
-249 SQWYLSRTTRRTLN
+249 QWYLSRTTRRTLN
-263 AGFLTATA
+263 VGFLAATV

-283 GLVSSI
+283 GLISSI
-289 ATDRALDRG
+289 ATDRAIDRG
-298 VTPLKSY
+298 VSPLKSY

-318 ETLDLARRGGSQDY
+318 ETLDLARRGGGQDY
-332 GQSFDANVSRMSEMF
+332 GQSFDANVSRLTEMF
-347 EGDTAVT
+347 QGDTAVI
-354 DALDTWSASHSR
+354 DALNTWSVSHSR
-366 IDSALEAGDF
+366 IDSALEVGDF
-376 NGAVAIATG
+376 NGAVSIATG
-385 TGESDSAAAFNAL
+385 TGESDSAAAFTAL

-405 IENARGELRS
+405 IENARSELRS

-431 WVLTIAA
+431 YVLTVVA
-438 SVAFVIGLFPRL
+438 SVAFGVGLFPRL

>member
-1 MNHPGEWLQ
+1 M
-10 YGPATYM
+10 
-17 LGDVIAAGVTPS
+17 IAAGITPS
-29 AAVPPTTATPVGA
+29 AAVPPTTATHVGV

-63 VFALVV
+63 GIALVV
-69 LALTVGGLASTAVT
+69 LALTVGNLASTAVHD
-83 ERVDTLGTLLVRTEP
+83 RVDTLGTLLVRTEP

-142 SSELIVASAG
+142 SSELIAASAG
-152 VSENDEATS
+152 VTENDAATS
-161 AVLTQIATGLP
+161 AVLTQIAAGLP

-223 ADQERFTS
+223 ADQERFTN
-231 PPLFPI
+231 PPLFAI
-237 GSVVFLLVMAGL
+237 GSLVFLLLMTGL
-249 SQWYLSRTTRRTLN
+249 AQWYLSRTTRRTLN
-263 AGFLTATA
+263 VGFLAATV

-289 ATDRALDRG
+289 ATDRAIDRG
-298 VTPLKSY
+298 VSPLKSY

-318 ETLDLARRGGSQDY
+318 ETLDLARRGGGQDY
-332 GQSFDANVSRMSEMF
+332 GQSFDANVSRLTEMF
-347 EGDTAVT
+347 QGDTAVI
-354 DALDTWSASHSR
+354 DALNTWSVSHSR
-366 IDSALEAGDF
+366 IDSALEVGDF
-376 NGAVAIATG
+376 NGAVSIATG
-385 TGESDSAAAFNAL
+385 TGESDSAAAFTAL

-405 IENARGELRS
+405 IENARSELRS

-431 WVLTIAA
+431 YVLTVVA
-438 SVAFVIGLFPRL
+438 SVAFGVGLFPRL

>member
-1 MNHPGEWLQ
+1 
-10 YGPATYM
+10 
-17 LGDVIAAGVTPS
+17 
-29 AAVPPTTATPVGA
+29 
-42 AAGKPPVRYTMRSTP
+42 MRSTP

-63 VFALVV
+63 GIALVV
-69 LALTVGGLASTAVT
+69 LALTVGNLASTAVT
-83 ERVDTLGTLLVRTEP
+83 DRVDTLGTLLVRTEP

-142 SSELIVASAG
+142 SSELIAASAG
-152 VSENDEATS
+152 VTENDAATS
-161 AVLTQIATGLP
+161 AVLTQIAAGLP

-231 PPLFPI
+231 PPLFAI
-237 GSVVFLLVMAGL
+237 GSLVFLLLMTGL
-249 SQWYLSRTTRRTLN
+249 AQWYLSRTTRRTLN
-263 AGFLTATA
+263 VGFLAATV

-289 ATDRALDRG
+289 ATDRAIDRG
-298 VTPLKSY
+298 VSPLKSY

-318 ETLDLARRGGSQDY
+318 ETLDLARRGGGQDY
-332 GQSFDANVSRMSEMF
+332 GQSFDANVSRVTEMF
-347 EGDTAVT
+347 QGDTAVI
-354 DALDTWSASHSR
+354 DALNTWSVSHSR
-366 IDSALEAGDF
+366 IDSALEVGDF
-376 NGAVAIATG
+376 NGAVSIATG
-385 TGESDSAAAFNAL
+385 TGESDSAAAFTAL

-405 IENARGELRS
+405 IENARSELRS

-431 WVLTIAA
+431 YVLTVVA
-438 SVAFVIGLFPRL
+438 SVAFGVGLFPRL

>member
-1 MNHPGEWLQ
+1 
-10 YGPATYM
+10 
-17 LGDVIAAGVTPS
+17 
-29 AAVPPTTATPVGA
+29 
-42 AAGKPPVRYTMRSTP
+42 MRSTP

-63 VFALVV
+63 GTALVF
-69 LALTVGGLASTAVT
+69 LALTVGNLASTAVT
-83 ERVDTLGTLLVRTEP
+83 DRVDTLGTLLVRTEP

-142 SSELIVASAG
+142 SSELIAASAG
-152 VSENDEATS
+152 VAENDAATS
-161 AVLTQIATGLP
+161 AVLTQIAAGLP

-202 MQTSLLPLAEKLYTE
+202 MQTTLLPLAEKLYTE

-231 PPLFPI
+231 PPLFAI
-237 GSVVFLLVMAGL
+237 GSLVFLLLMTGVA
-249 SQWYLSRTTRRTLN
+249 QWYLSRTTRRTLN
-263 AGFLTATA
+263 VGFLAATV

-283 GLVSSI
+283 GLISSI
-289 ATDRALDRG
+289 ATDRAIDRG
-298 VTPLKSY
+298 VSPLKSY

-318 ETLDLARRGGSQDY
+318 ETLDLARRGGGQDY
-332 GQSFDANVSRMSEMF
+332 GQSFDANVSRLTEMF
-347 EGDTAVT
+347 QGDTAVI
-354 DALDTWSASHSR
+354 DALNTWSVSHSR
-366 IDSALEAGDF
+366 IDSALEVGDF
-376 NGAVAIATG
+376 NGAVSIATG
-385 TGESDSAAAFNAL
+385 TGESDSAAAFTAL

-405 IENARGELRS
+405 IENARSELRS

-431 WVLTIAA
+431 YVLTVVA
-438 SVAFVIGLFPRL
+438 SVAFGVGLFPRL

>member
-1 MNHPGEWLQ
+1 MIR
-10 YGPATYM
+10 
-17 LGDVIAAGVTPS
+17 DVIAAGVPPS

>member
-1 MNHPGEWLQ
+1 
-10 YGPATYM
+10 
-17 LGDVIAAGVTPS
+17 
-29 AAVPPTTATPVGA
+29 
-42 AAGKPPVRYTMRSTP
+42 MRSTP

-63 VFALVV
+63 GTALVV
-69 LALTVGGLASTAVT
+69 LALTVGNLASTAVT
-83 ERVDTLGTLLVRTEP
+83 DRVDTLGTLLIRTEP

-142 SSELIVASAG
+142 SSELIAASAG
-152 VSENDEATS
+152 VTENDAATS
-161 AVLTQIATGLP
+161 AVLTQIAAGLP

-231 PPLFPI
+231 PPLFAI
-237 GSVVFLLVMAGL
+237 GSLVFLLLMTGL
-249 SQWYLSRTTRRTLN
+249 AQWYLSRTTRRTLN
-263 AGFLTATA
+263 VGFLAATV

-289 ATDRALDRG
+289 ATDRAIDRG
-298 VTPLKSY
+298 VSPLKSY

-318 ETLDLARRGGSQDY
+318 ETLDLARRGGGQDY
-332 GQSFDANVSRMSEMF
+332 GQSFDANVSRLTEMF
-347 EGDTAVT
+347 QGDTAVI
-354 DALDTWSASHSR
+354 DALNTWSVSHSR
-366 IDSALEAGDF
+366 IDSALEVGDF
-376 NGAVAIATG
+376 NGAVSIATG
-385 TGESDSAAAFNAL
+385 TGESDSAAAFTAL

-405 IENARGELRS
+405 IENARSELRS

-431 WVLTIAA
+431 YVLTVVA
-438 SVAFVIGLFPRL
+438 SVAFGVGLFPRL

>member
-1 MNHPGEWLQ
+1 MG
-10 YGPATYM
+10 
-17 LGDVIAAGVTPS
+17 I
-29 AAVPPTTATPVGA
+29 
-42 AAGKPPVRYTMRSTP
+42 
-57 ARLVAM
+57 
-63 VFALVV
+63 ALVV
-69 LALTVGGLASTAVT
+69 LALTVGNLASTAVHD
-83 ERVDTLGTLLVRTEP
+83 RVDTLGTLLVRTEP

-142 SSELIVASAG
+142 SSELIAASAG
-152 VSENDEATS
+152 VTENDAATS
-161 AVLTQIATGLP
+161 AVLTQIAAGLP

-223 ADQERFTS
+223 ADQERFTN
-231 PPLFPI
+231 PPLFAI
-237 GSVVFLLVMAGL
+237 GSLVFLLLMTGL
-249 SQWYLSRTTRRTLN
+249 AQWYLSRTTRRTLN
-263 AGFLTATA
+263 VGFLAATV

-289 ATDRALDRG
+289 ATDRAIDRG
-298 VTPLKSY
+298 VSPLKSY

-318 ETLDLARRGGSQDY
+318 ETLDLARRGGGQDY
-332 GQSFDANVSRMSEMF
+332 GQSFDANVSRLTEMF
-347 EGDTAVT
+347 QGDTAVI
-354 DALDTWSASHSR
+354 DALNTWSVSHSR
-366 IDSALEAGDF
+366 IDSALEVGDF
-376 NGAVAIATG
+376 NGAVSIATG
-385 TGESDSAAAFNAL
+385 TGESDSAAAFTAL

-405 IENARGELRS
+405 IENARSELRS

-431 WVLTIAA
+431 YVLTVVA
-438 SVAFVIGLFPRL
+438 SVAFGVGLFPRL

>member
-1 MNHPGEWLQ
+1 
-10 YGPATYM
+10 M
-17 LGDVIAAGVTPS
+17 LGCVIAAGITPS
-29 AAVPPTTATPVGA
+29 AAVPPTTATHVGV

-63 VFALVV
+63 GTALVV
-69 LALTVGGLASTAVT
+69 LALTVGNLASTAVT
-83 ERVDTLGTLLVRTEP
+83 DRVDTLGTLLVRTEP

-142 SSELIVASAG
+142 SSELIAASAG
-152 VSENDEATS
+152 VTENDAATS
-161 AVLTQIATGLP
+161 AVLTQIAAGLP

-231 PPLFPI
+231 PPLFAI
-237 GSVVFLLVMAGL
+237 GSLVFLLLMTGL
-249 SQWYLSRTTRRTLN
+249 AQWYLSRTTRRTLN
-263 AGFLTATA
+263 VGFLAATV

-289 ATDRALDRG
+289 ATDRAIDRG
-298 VTPLKSY
+298 VSPLKSY

-318 ETLDLARRGGSQDY
+318 ETLDLARRGGGQDY
-332 GQSFDANVSRMSEMF
+332 GQSFDANVSRLTEMF
-347 EGDTAVT
+347 QGDTAVI
-354 DALDTWSASHSR
+354 DALNTWSVSHSR
-366 IDSALEAGDF
+366 IDSALEVGDF
-376 NGAVAIATG
+376 NGAVSIATG
-385 TGESDSAAAFNAL
+385 TGESDSAAAFTAL

-405 IENARGELRS
+405 IENARSELRS

-431 WVLTIAA
+431 YVLTVVA
-438 SVAFVIGLFPRL
+438 SVAFGVGLFPRL